1 MSSTD
6 AASVARIIVELGEVS
21 RDLWNAGKL
30 NSQARTLERICE
42 ELRALAVQQAPDA
55 ARDAGS
61 EAPILGLTQYEPIR
75 KTDALRALKSQPA
88 LKLAE
93 DGKGE

>member
-1 MSSTD
+1 MIMLTPEQEALK
-6 AASVARIIVELGEVS
+6 AAANSD
-21 RDLWNAGKL
+21 RDLEFESLISHELVSELFTA
-30 NSQARTLERICE
+30 LE
-42 ELRALAVQQAPDA
+42 A
-55 ARDAGS
+55 ARNAGS
-61 EAPILGLTQYEPIR
+61 EAPVLGLTQYEPIR